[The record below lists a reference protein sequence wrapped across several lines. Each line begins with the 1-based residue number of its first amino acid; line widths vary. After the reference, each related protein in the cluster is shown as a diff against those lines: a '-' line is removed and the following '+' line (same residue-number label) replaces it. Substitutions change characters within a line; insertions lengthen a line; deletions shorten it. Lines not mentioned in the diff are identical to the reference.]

1 METFGTPCF
10 EGRDDLARQ
19 LARPEQRDPVLR
31 RHPRRHLPRGHGLD
45 DRLGIGLDHRDVFEV
60 ERADAVA
67 AMATQAVFGD
77 ERADD
82 GMIPGG
88 VALACVRIARVAAVR
103 GVGRRIGARVPV
115 RGRRA
120 PVVAARDEK
129 EGEEATEGA
138 KVETRHG
145 RSLGWRSVRVVHYP
159 IGRLSQSS
167 PPFWGRLVAVCYC
180 RVAR

>member
-1 METFGTPCF
+1 MDIPGIDIPSP
-10 EGRDDLARQ
+10 GDII
-19 LARPEQRDPVLR
+19 
-31 RHPRRHLPRGHGLD
+31 G
-45 DRLGIGLDHRDVFEV
+45 GIGGFFGGLAEDAGRAIIELVLAVIFGFV
-60 ERADAVA
+60 ADAVA

-120 PVVAARDEK
+120 PVVSARDEK